1 MKNML
6 SFFIILLIRM
16 IATADIYDV
25 PPTELVMNKKF
36 HISNELN
43 LQLGYVPT
51 GSFSK
56 YGLIGISYAKFFTPN
71 HGWEVLNLLY
81 SHELQTSLKKTL
93 LAPPPDG
100 YGDLVSSSDLAQQKA
115 LITTGYLLSPFYTKS
130 LLFNSKLIY
139 SQTTFPFSAGVGLF
153 NIETVPVVSFGM
165 EQTFFMT
172 KNSAVK
178 FDFRYINYFSK
189 NETLKN
195 NLNIVIGYAMNF
207 GSQQ

>member
-1 MKNML
+1 MKKL
-6 SFFIILLIRM
+6 VSFFIILLMALI
-16 IATADIYDV
+16 TKADIYDV
-25 PPTELVMNKKF
+25 PAAELVMNKKF
-36 HISNELN
+36 NVSNEID
-43 LQLGYVPT
+43 LQFGYVPT
-51 GSFSK
+51 GSLSK

-81 SHELQTSLKKTL
+81 THELQTSLKKTL

-100 YGDLVSSSDLAQQKA
+100 YGDLVASGDLAQQKA

-153 NIETVPVVSFGM
+153 NIGTVPVASFGM
-165 EQTFFMT
+165 EQTFFIT

-195 NLNIVIGYAMNF
+195 NFNMIIGYAINF
-207 GSQQ
+207 GGQL